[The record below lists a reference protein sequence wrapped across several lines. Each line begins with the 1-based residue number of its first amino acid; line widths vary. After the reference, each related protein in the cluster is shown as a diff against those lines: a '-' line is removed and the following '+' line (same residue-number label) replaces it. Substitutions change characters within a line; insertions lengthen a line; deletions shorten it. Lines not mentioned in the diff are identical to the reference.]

1 MKLNQFGDTVRLAIL
16 GLGCRGVGQMK
27 VLLDMPDVQIA
38 AVCDAYADRVE
49 TAREIVRE
57 AKGNVPFG
65 STDPIECIRRDDVD
79 AVVVMTGWETH
90 IPPPLSTN
98 AGSWFMPARRRASP
112 SCCWRTA
119 ATARPS

>member
-49 TAREIVRE
+49 SAREIVRE
-57 AKGNVPFG
+57 AW
-65 STDPIECIRRDDVD
+65 DRR
-79 AVVVMTGWETH
+79 
-90 IPPPLSTN
+90 PLLHRLLESN
-98 AGSWFMPARRRASP
+98 ARIVSP
-112 SCCWRTA
+112 LF
-119 ATARPS
+119 